1 VNYRFVALIGALLVA
16 GSPATA
22 AQAEG
27 RIGYVDM
34 QRVVTE
40 SQAGKRARAEI
51 ESAVKK
57 KQEQVAREGQKLKA
71 QQQALEKEQLT
82 LTETQKRTKQRDF
95 EQKVQTY
102 QQLAA
107 DGQRELSQ
115 MDAEHSRKV
124 LTDIRVVIR
133 EIAQAEKLMLVLE
146 KNEQPVLYAED
157 GPDLTDRVIKAYDAK
172 SKR

>member
-1 VNYRFVALIGALLVA
+1 MNYRFVALIGALLVA
-16 GSPATA
+16 GFPATA

-34 QRVVTE
+34 QRAVTE
-40 SQAGKRARAEI
+40 SQSGKRARAEI

-57 KQEQVAREGQKLKA
+57 KQEQVSREGQKLKA
-71 QQQALEKEQLT
+71 LQQSLEKEQLT
-82 LTETQKRTKQRDF
+82 LTDTQKRAKQRDF

-124 LTDIRVVIR
+124 LTDIRAVIR

-172 SKR
+172 SKH

>member
-1 VNYRFVALIGALLVA
+1 MNYRFVALIGAMLVA
-16 GSPATA
+16 GFPATA
-22 AQAEG
+22 VQAEG

-34 QRVVTE
+34 QRAVTE
-40 SQAGKRARAEI
+40 SQSGKRARAEI

-57 KQEQVAREGQKLKA
+57 KQEQVSREGQKLKA
-71 QQQALEKEQLT
+71 LQQALEKEQLT
-82 LTETQKRTKQRDF
+82 LTDTQKRTKQRDF

-115 MDAEHSRKV
+115 MEAEHTRKV
-124 LTDIRVVIR
+124 LTDIRAVIR

>member
-1 VNYRFVALIGALLVA
+1 MLVA
-16 GSPATA
+16 GFLATP

-34 QRVVTE
+34 QRAVTE
-40 SQAGKRARAEI
+40 SQSGKRARAEI

-57 KQEQVAREGQKLKA
+57 RQEQVSREGQKLKA
-71 QQQALEKEQLT
+71 LQQSLEKEQLT
-82 LTETQKRTKQRDF
+82 LTDTQKRTKQRDF

-107 DGQRELSQ
+107 DAQRDLSQ

-124 LTDIRVVIR
+124 LTDVRAVIR
-133 EIAQAEKLMLVLE
+133 EIALAEKLLLVLE

>member
-1 VNYRFVALIGALLVA
+1 MNYRLVALIAAMLVA
-16 GSPATA
+16 GFLATP

-34 QRVVTE
+34 QRAVTE
-40 SQAGKRARAEI
+40 SQSGKRARAEI

-57 KQEQVAREGQKLKA
+57 RQEQVSREGQKLKA
-71 QQQALEKEQLT
+71 LQQSLEKEQLT
-82 LTETQKRTKQRDF
+82 LTDTQKRTKQRDF

-107 DGQRELSQ
+107 DAQRDLSQ

-124 LTDIRVVIR
+124 LTDVRAVIR
-133 EIAQAEKLMLVLE
+133 EIALAEKLLLVLE

-157 GPDLTDRVIKAYDAK
+157 GPDLTDKVIKLYDARA
-172 SKR
+172 KR